1 MDYLPSLACANQ
13 LNLESDLRELEAL
26 GFSRIHYDI
35 MDGHYVK
42 NLSLNLDTAR
52 QLRAR
57 FPEIVLDVHL
67 MADEPE
73 QYMEPFAETGAEY
86 LTFHPG
92 VSSSPRDLL
101 RKIKSLRIKTGL
113 ALNPTEPAG
122 LLEPYFDLTDLVLVM
137 SIVPGFPGT
146 RFNTETYDKIDELVK
161 IRNEREL
168 DFKISVDGGITPEI
182 ARKLETHKADMLVLG
197 YLLLFNQPDGI
208 TGAWNRFI
216 REGR

>member
-13 LNLESDLRELEAL
+13 INLESDLRELEAL

-42 NLSLNLDTAR
+42 NLSLSLDTAR

-57 FPEIVLDVHL
+57 FPELALDVHL
-67 MADEPE
+67 MTDEPE
-73 QYMEPFAETGAEY
+73 QYIEPFAEIGTEY

-101 RKIKSLRIKTGL
+101 RKIKSRRIKTGL
-113 ALNPTEPAG
+113 ALNPPEPAG
-122 LLEPYFDLTDLVLVM
+122 LLEPYLDLTDMVLVM

-146 RFNTETYDKIDELVK
+146 RFNTETYGKIDELVK
-161 IRNEREL
+161 IRNKRGL

-182 ARKLETHKADMLVLG
+182 ARKPETHKADILVLG